1 MNGFSYGT
9 DYNLGGT
16 FGKYG
21 DYGADLNIP
30 FTPPTKGFG
39 SRFKNAFGGGGKMF
53 GALIGGGLGL
63 FGNIIGARSAAS
75 AAQAQM
81 DAAADQLRTN
91 VMMNREAR
99 KGNLAKFIGQNVAD
113 YGYGA
118 DLEYRRQ
125 RAATEF
131 DKTRGRDL
139 DRGSNIADFRA
150 MLGEQTGPDSIQA
163 RQRARRGR
171 IKEETAKRRAMMEGM
186 FGPISS
192 SYRYFS

>member
-9 DYNLGGT
+9 DYDLGGA

-63 FGNIIGARSAAS
+63 VGNIIGARSAAS

-81 DAAADQLRTN
+81 DASADQLKNN
-91 VMMNREAR
+91 VMLNREAR

-118 DLEYRRQ
+118 DLDFGRQ
-125 RAATEF
+125 KQASIF
-131 DKTRGRDL
+131 DSTRKRDL
-139 DRGSNIADFRA
+139 ERGANIADFEA
-150 MLGEQTGPDSIQA
+150 MLGMKDDPRFREQK
-163 RQRARRGR
+163 QREFRRGLEKAR
-171 IKEETAKRRAMMEGM
+171 VERQAAMEGM
-186 FGPISS
+186 FGPISRS
-192 SYRYFS
+192 A